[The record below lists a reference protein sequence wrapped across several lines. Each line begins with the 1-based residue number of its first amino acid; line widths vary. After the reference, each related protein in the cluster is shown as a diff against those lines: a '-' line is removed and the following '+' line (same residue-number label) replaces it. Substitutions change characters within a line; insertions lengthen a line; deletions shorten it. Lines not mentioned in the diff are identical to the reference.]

1 MTLPIA
7 TMSIYLD
14 HNATTPLDSRVR
26 EAMLPFFDAAY
37 ANPSSQHR
45 AGRAARDAIETARA
59 QVAALVEADPGEVIF
74 TSGGTE
80 ANNLAVKG
88 VAAAAKKGRL
98 LYSGIEHPCVLEPM
112 KALAAWG
119 WAVETIA
126 VDSEGRVDVAA
137 FERQLSGGDVRLASC
152 MIANNETGVIQDTA
166 QLSRLARRAGAVFHA
181 DAVQAA
187 GKIPV
192 SFPASGAQLMS
203 LSSHKIYG
211 PKGAGALIADRSVP
225 LEPLLHGGGQEK
237 NLRGGTENLAAIAG
251 FGVAAELARAELE
264 TRHAHLQRLRD
275 RLQARLADLP
285 GIAMFGIHA
294 NRLPNTLQFAVPG
307 VHSATLLGLLDKKGF
322 AVSSGSACASGT
334 DEPSHVLLAMGV
346 APELALCAIR
356 VSLGKD
362 NSEAEVDR
370 FATTLRELL
379 AGLGVAMPSVLR
391 TARSPDAVRR
401 YPE

>member
-1 MTLPIA
+1 M
-7 TMSIYLD
+7 IYLD
-14 HNATTPLDSRVR
+14 HNATTPLDPRVR
-26 EAMLPFFDAAY
+26 EAMLPFFDADY

-45 AGRAARDAIETARA
+45 PGRAARDAIETARA
-59 QVAALVEADPGEVIF
+59 QVAALIEADPGEVIF

-88 VAAAAKKGRL
+88 VAGAARKGRL

-126 VDSEGRVDVAA
+126 VDGEGRIDAA
-137 FERQLSGGDVRLASC
+137 VFERQLAGGDVRLVSC
-152 MIANNETGVIQDTA
+152 MIANNETGVIQDIA
-166 QLSRLARRAGAVFHA
+166 PVAHLARRAGAVFHA

-211 PKGAGALIADRSVP
+211 PKGAGALIADRAVP

-237 NLRGGTENLAAIAG
+237 NLRGGTENLASIAG
-251 FGVAAELARAELE
+251 FGAAAELARAELDA
-264 TRHAHLQRLRD
+264 RRSHAQRLRD
-275 RLQARLADLP
+275 RLQAQLAVLP
-285 GIAMFGIHA
+285 GITLFSARA
-294 NRLPNTLQFAVPG
+294 PRLPNTLQFAVPG
-307 VHSATLLGLLDKKGF
+307 VHSATLLGLLDKQGF

-346 APELALCAIR
+346 PAELALCAIR

-362 NSEAEVDR
+362 NTESDVDR
-370 FATTLRELL
+370 FAAALRELL
-379 AGLGVAMPSVLR
+379 AGLGVAMPSVAR
-391 TARSPDAVRR
+391 SARSPGAARR
-401 YPE
+401 